1 MSKTG
6 WAVAITASAAVI
18 GFFVGAG
25 LNDAFG
31 GATVFALIAGV
42 GCIVNAIGDLKEDA
56 SEDEDAEA

>member
-6 WAVAITASAAVI
+6 WAVTITASAAVI
-18 GFFVGAG
+18 GFFIGAF

-56 SEDEDAEA
+56 LEDEEPEA